1 MTRGHST
8 LGFSIG
14 LRSRADSHSLSQV
27 APYKIDNARRSDV
40 QPLQAIS
47 GYFVQAHDLVTRMK
61 PPGLSS
67 ALQPVPTHT
76 LTRGCFRLSLGVM
89 RQLTPKTIDALPPA
103 QGKRY
108 EVRDPLLPG
117 LHLRVS
123 ASGAKVFYLSK
134 RVDHRPRRIRVGA
147 WPILSLHDAR
157 EKARSI
163 LRAIELGEFE
173 KQALVDE
180 EQQVPT
186 LKEVIPQ
193 FIELY
198 AKLRTRDWKG
208 SERVLEKFASLY
220 DRPINEIKRSD
231 IVRVLDKLVAEG
243 TPTRANRALAAIKK
257 LMNWCIDRGT
267 VETSPVAHLKMPT
280 KEVARER
287 VLTAE
292 ELRLCWHVAKAEG
305 FPFAPCVQLLM
316 LTGQRRGEVS
326 GMKWSEL
333 DLDNSTW
340 TIPAKRA
347 KNGSTHVVPLAPLT
361 MQIIRS
367 IPRYLNSDFVFTTT
381 GHSPIS
387 GFGRLKDRLDAAFGR
402 DAEDWRIHDLR
413 RTVATNMA
421 MLRIQPQVI
430 EAVLNHKSG
439 IVSGVAAIYNRH
451 AYQDEKRE
459 ALEVWASRVAK
470 IVEERPTAGGAE
482 ETNSRPICES
492 PPA

>member
-1 MTRGHST
+1 
-8 LGFSIG
+8 
-14 LRSRADSHSLSQV
+14 
-27 APYKIDNARRSDV
+27 
-40 QPLQAIS
+40 
-47 GYFVQAHDLVTRMK
+47 
-61 PPGLSS
+61 
-67 ALQPVPTHT
+67 
-76 LTRGCFRLSLGVM
+76 M
-89 RQLTPKTIDALPPA
+89 RQLTPKTIEALPPA

-108 EVRDPLLPG
+108 EVRDVLLPG

-123 ASGAKVFYLSK
+123 ASGSKVFYLSK
-134 RVDHRPRRIRVGA
+134 RVDHRMRRIKVGA
-147 WPILSLHDAR
+147 WPILSLKDAR
-157 EKARSI
+157 EKARDI
-163 LRAIELGEFE
+163 LRLIELGEFDQDE
-173 KQALVDE
+173 PEIEEVHAL
-180 EQQVPT
+180 T

-208 SERVLEKFASLY
+208 SERVLEKFSSLY

-243 TPTRANRALAAIKK
+243 APTRANRALAAIKK

-287 VLTAE
+287 VLSAD
-292 ELRLCWHVAKAEG
+292 ELRMCWHMAEAEG

-326 GMKWSEL
+326 GMRWSEL
-333 DLDNSTW
+333 DLENAIW

-347 KNGSTHVVPLAPLT
+347 KNGSTHIVPLSPLA

-367 IPRYLNSDFVFTTT
+367 VPRYLNSDFVFTTT
-381 GHSPIS
+381 GRTPIS
-387 GFGRLKDRLDAAFGR
+387 GFGRLKDRLDTAFGP

-421 MLRIQPQVI
+421 MLRVQPQVI

-459 ALEVWASRVAK
+459 ALEAWSNRVRK
-470 IVEERPTAGGAE
+470 IVAATPEPRQAE
-482 ETNSRPICES
+482 EAIAGPVRQL
-492 PPA
+492 PAPAHNLS

>member
-1 MTRGHST
+1 
-8 LGFSIG
+8 
-14 LRSRADSHSLSQV
+14 
-27 APYKIDNARRSDV
+27 
-40 QPLQAIS
+40 
-47 GYFVQAHDLVTRMK
+47 
-61 PPGLSS
+61 
-67 ALQPVPTHT
+67 
-76 LTRGCFRLSLGVM
+76 M
-89 RQLTPKTIDALPPA
+89 RQLTPKTIEALPPA

-108 EVRDPLLPG
+108 EVRDILLPG

-123 ASGAKVFYLSK
+123 ASGSKVFYLSK
-134 RVDHRPRRIRVGA
+134 RVDHRMRRIKVGS
-147 WPILSLHDAR
+147 WPILSLKDAR
-157 EKARSI
+157 DKAREI
-163 LRAIELGEFE
+163 LRSIELGEFDQDE
-173 KQALVDE
+173 PEEEEVHAL
-180 EQQVPT
+180 T
-186 LKEVIPQ
+186 LAEVIPQ

-208 SERVLEKFASLY
+208 SERVLEKFSSLY

-287 VLTAE
+287 VLSAN
-292 ELRLCWHVAKAEG
+292 ELQLCWHMAEAEG
-305 FPFAPCVQLLM
+305 FPFAPCVQLLV

-326 GMKWSEL
+326 GMRWSEL
-333 DLDNSTW
+333 DFDNAIW

-347 KNGSTHVVPLAPLT
+347 KNGSTHIVPLSPLAV
-361 MQIIRS
+361 QIIRS
-367 IPRYLNSDFVFTTT
+367 VPRYLNSDFVFTTT
-381 GHSPIS
+381 GRSAIS
-387 GFGRLKDRLDAAFGR
+387 GFGRLKDRLDAAFGPS
-402 DAEDWRIHDLR
+402 AEDWRIHDLR

-459 ALEVWASRVAK
+459 ALEKWSEKLSQIVRVENSLTTAAWPNLQLSS
-470 IVEERPTAGGAE
+470 VSPTTPG
-482 ETNSRPICES
+482 
-492 PPA
+492 

>member
-1 MTRGHST
+1 
-8 LGFSIG
+8 
-14 LRSRADSHSLSQV
+14 
-27 APYKIDNARRSDV
+27 
-40 QPLQAIS
+40 
-47 GYFVQAHDLVTRMK
+47 
-61 PPGLSS
+61 
-67 ALQPVPTHT
+67 
-76 LTRGCFRLSLGVM
+76 M
-89 RQLTPKTIDALPPA
+89 RQLTPKAIEALPPA

-108 EVRDPLLPG
+108 EVRDVLLPG
-117 LHLRVS
+117 LYLRVS
-123 ASGAKVFYLSK
+123 ASGNKVFYLSK
-134 RVDHRPRRIRVGA
+134 RVDHRMRRIRVGS
-147 WPILSLHDAR
+147 WPILSLKDAR
-157 EKARSI
+157 EKAREI
-163 LRAIELGEFE
+163 LRSIELGEFDQKE
-173 KQALVDE
+173 LEVEEVHAL
-180 EQQVPT
+180 T
-186 LKEVIPQ
+186 LAEVIPQ

-208 SERVLEKFASLY
+208 SERVLEKFSSLY

-231 IVRVLDKLVAEG
+231 VVRVLDKLVAEG

-287 VLTAE
+287 VLNSD
-292 ELRLCWHVAKAEG
+292 ELRLCWHMAEAEG

-326 GMKWSEL
+326 GMRWSEL
-333 DLDNSTW
+333 DHENAIW

-347 KNGSTHVVPLAPLT
+347 KNGSTHIVPLSPLAI
-361 MQIIRS
+361 QIIRS
-367 IPRYLNSDFVFTTT
+367 VPRYLNSDFVFTTT
-381 GHSPIS
+381 GRTPIS
-387 GFGRLKDRLDAAFGR
+387 GFGRLKDRLDAAFGP

-459 ALEVWASRVAK
+459 ALELWA
-470 IVEERPTAGGAE
+470 ERLLSVV
-482 ETNSRPICES
+482 NSMTTPKTLNGPGSES
-492 PPA
+492 DHISSQSSVMMN

>member
-1 MTRGHST
+1 
-8 LGFSIG
+8 
-14 LRSRADSHSLSQV
+14 
-27 APYKIDNARRSDV
+27 
-40 QPLQAIS
+40 
-47 GYFVQAHDLVTRMK
+47 
-61 PPGLSS
+61 
-67 ALQPVPTHT
+67 
-76 LTRGCFRLSLGVM
+76 M
-89 RQLTPKTIDALPPA
+89 RQLTPKTIEALPPA

-108 EVRDPLLPG
+108 EVRDVLLPG

-123 ASGAKVFYLSK
+123 ASGSKVFYLSK
-134 RVDHRPRRIRVGA
+134 RVDHRMRRIKVGA
-147 WPILSLHDAR
+147 WPILSLKDAR
-157 EKARSI
+157 EKARDI
-163 LRAIELGEFE
+163 LRLIELGEFD
-173 KQALVDE
+173 QDE
-180 EQQVPT
+180 PEIEEVHVLT

-208 SERVLEKFASLY
+208 SERVLEKFSSLY

-287 VLTAE
+287 VLSAD
-292 ELRLCWHVAKAEG
+292 ELRLCWHMAEAEG

-326 GMKWSEL
+326 GMRWSEL
-333 DLDNSTW
+333 DFDNAIW

-347 KNGSTHVVPLAPLT
+347 KNGSTHIVPLSPLA
-361 MQIIRS
+361 MQVIRS
-367 IPRYLNSDFVFTTT
+367 VPRYLNSDFVFTTT
-381 GHSPIS
+381 GRSAIS
-387 GFGRLKDRLDAAFGR
+387 GFGRLKYRLDAAFGP

-459 ALEVWASRVAK
+459 ALEKWSEKLSQIAGIANSSTTAVW
-470 IVEERPTAGGAE
+470 P
-482 ETNSRPICES
+482 NSPQSFVSEPILG
-492 PPA
+492 

>member
-1 MTRGHST
+1 MT
-8 LGFSIG
+8 L
-14 LRSRADSHSLSQV
+14 
-27 APYKIDNARRSDV
+27 
-40 QPLQAIS
+40 
-47 GYFVQAHDLVTRMK
+47 
-61 PPGLSS
+61 
-67 ALQPVPTHT
+67 AL
-76 LTRGCFRLSLGVM
+76 CIM
-89 RQLTPKTIDALPPA
+89 RQLTSKMIDALPPA
-103 QGKRY
+103 KGKRY
-108 EVRDPLLPG
+108 EVRDALLPG

-123 ASGAKVFYLSK
+123 ASGGKVFYLSK
-134 RVDHRPRRIRVGA
+134 RVDHRMRRIKVGA
-147 WPILSLHDAR
+147 YPGVSLAVAR
-157 EKARSI
+157 QKARDI
-163 LRAIELGEFE
+163 LMSIELGEFDQDE
-173 KQALVDE
+173 PEVEEVHAL
-180 EQQVPT
+180 T

-208 SERVLEKFASLY
+208 SERVLEKFSSLY

-231 IVRVLDKLVAEG
+231 IVRVLDKLVADG

-287 VLTAE
+287 VLNAD
-292 ELRLCWHVAKAEG
+292 ELRLCWHMAEAEG

-326 GMKWSEL
+326 GMRWSEL
-333 DLDNSTW
+333 DFDNTIW

-347 KNGSTHVVPLAPLT
+347 KNGSTHIVPLSPLA

-367 IPRYLNSDFVFTTT
+367 VPRYLNSDFVFTTT
-381 GHSPIS
+381 GRTPIS
-387 GFGRLKDRLDAAFGR
+387 GFGRLKDRLDTAFGP

-459 ALEVWASRVAK
+459 ALEAWANRVRE
-470 IVEERPTAGGAE
+470 IVTTPSEPRRAE
-482 ETNSRPICES
+482 EAVARPVRQLS
-492 PPA
+492 APAHNLG

>member
-1 MTRGHST
+1 
-8 LGFSIG
+8 
-14 LRSRADSHSLSQV
+14 
-27 APYKIDNARRSDV
+27 
-40 QPLQAIS
+40 
-47 GYFVQAHDLVTRMK
+47 
-61 PPGLSS
+61 
-67 ALQPVPTHT
+67 
-76 LTRGCFRLSLGVM
+76 M
-89 RQLTPKTIDALPPA
+89 RQLTPKTINALPPA

-108 EVRDPLLPG
+108 EVRDVLLPG

-123 ASGAKVFYLSK
+123 ASGSKVFYLSK
-134 RVDHRPRRIRVGA
+134 RVDHRMRRIKVGS
-147 WPILSLHDAR
+147 WPILSLKDAR
-157 EKARSI
+157 EKAREI
-163 LRAIELGEFE
+163 LRAIELGEFDQNE
-173 KQALVDE
+173 PEEEEVHAL
-180 EQQVPT
+180 T
-186 LKEVIPQ
+186 LAEVIPQ

-208 SERVLEKFASLY
+208 SERVLEKFSSLY

-287 VLTAE
+287 VLSAD
-292 ELRLCWHVAKAEG
+292 ELRLCWHMAEAEG

-326 GMKWSEL
+326 GMRWSEL
-333 DLDNSTW
+333 DLDNAMW

-347 KNGSTHVVPLAPLT
+347 KNGSTHIVPLSPLA

-367 IPRYLNSDFVFTTT
+367 VPRYLNSDFVFTTT
-381 GHSPIS
+381 GRTAIS
-387 GFGRLKDRLDAAFGR
+387 GFGRLKDRLDVAFGP

-459 ALEVWASRVAK
+459 ALEKWSEKLSQIVGVENSSTTAAWTNLRPSSASEA
-470 IVEERPTAGGAE
+470 IPGY
-482 ETNSRPICES
+482 
-492 PPA
+492 PPSSLP